1 MIYYFEI
8 ILTRSTPLFLRGDL
22 RCKHGVLFMLRAEF
36 IMRKLIRKAHW
47 RRFLSGTLV
56 SLLKIIIVL
65 SIGA

>member
-1 MIYYFEI
+1 
-8 ILTRSTPLFLRGDL
+8 
-22 RCKHGVLFMLRAEF
+22 MLRAEF

>member
-1 MIYYFEI
+1 
-8 ILTRSTPLFLRGDL
+8 
-22 RCKHGVLFMLRAEF
+22 MLRAEF

-47 RRFLSGTLV
+47 RRFLSGILV